1 MSLLKRIEK
10 TLDERLRGLFGG
22 TGGGVGGEAAS
33 SEAIELY
40 RDALDQLAARATV
53 GRRGDRV
60 FPFDRIRI
68 ELKAETADRRALLEA
83 VFLPEQMP
91 ADIRAT
97 LVEAGVGFPEKLTV
111 AVEYPENPAVELRV
125 LCEKAPETETQPV
138 STAATPLVPMRLV
151 TLSGVSSSAEFIADK
166 PRISIGRVA
175 EVTDAL
181 GRAVRRNEL
190 FFPEAAHEA
199 NATVSRAHA
208 HLRFDGATGDWRI
221 YDDGSSLGTAIF
233 REGRRI
239 EVPAHGT
246 RGVTLRPGDEI
257 YLGQARLRCEP
268 A

>member
-22 TGGGVGGEAAS
+22 AAGEAAS

-97 LVEAGVGFPEKLTV
+97 LVEAGVHYPEKLTV
-111 AVEYPENPAVELRV
+111 AVEFPETPAVELRV
-125 LCEKAPETETQPV
+125 LCEKAPEAETQPV
-138 STAATPLVPMRLV
+138 ATAAAPLIPIRLV

-166 PRISIGRVA
+166 PHISIGRVD

-190 FFPEAAHEA
+190 FFPESAHEA

-239 EVPAHGT
+239 EVPTHGT
-246 RGVTLRPGDEI
+246 RGVTLKPGDEI